1 VLGSSSDV
9 AQTGFTLLL
18 GRDVNWKSIGASVER
33 SALNLEPISGASQ
46 QDCPSFDV
54 FPQDQP
60 TVGNQLLGKIKQQDE
75 FS

>member
-54 FPQDQP
+54 FPTNSGEPATWEDQAAR
-60 TVGNQLLGKIKQQDE
+60 
-75 FS
+75 